1 MSIDGLPLHP
11 LVVHAAVVLAP
22 AAALA
27 ALLYAVVP
35 AWRRALRHVTPVL
48 AVAAAGAVQVAVL
61 SGNALREDVP
71 TLAPAVEQHHD
82 WGIRL
87 AWAGWI
93 LAVVALKSWWV
104 LPVNGLRG
112 AGAGA
117 AGAVLRP
124 ALLVLQPVAA
134 LTVLWLAYR
143 TGESGATAVWGGLL
157 Q

>member
-35 AWRRALRHVTPVL
+35 AWRRALRHVAAAL
-48 AVAAAGAVQVAVL
+48 ALVAALAVQVAVL

-71 TLAPAVEQHHD
+71 ALAQAVVDHHD

-87 AWAGWI
+87 VWSSWV
-93 LAVVALKSWWV
+93 LAAITVASWWV
-104 LPVNGLRG
+104 LPVAGVRG
-112 AGAGA
+112 VGGGSAGRF
-117 AGAVLRP
+117 LRP
-124 ALLVLQPVAA
+124 ALLVLQPVVA
-134 LTVLWLAYR
+134 LAVLWLAFR
-143 TGESGATAVWGGLL
+143 TGDSGARAVWSGLL
-157 Q
+157 P